1 MFSICCSNR
10 PSELRTLILEQ
21 GTCVHARGEASRMAK
36 DGFKTMSEIVAEN
49 ERFRGNVSDAEIS
62 LRVLKM
68 NSRWFED
75 VW

>member
-1 MFSICCSNR
+1 
-10 PSELRTLILEQ
+10 
-21 GTCVHARGEASRMAK
+21 MAK